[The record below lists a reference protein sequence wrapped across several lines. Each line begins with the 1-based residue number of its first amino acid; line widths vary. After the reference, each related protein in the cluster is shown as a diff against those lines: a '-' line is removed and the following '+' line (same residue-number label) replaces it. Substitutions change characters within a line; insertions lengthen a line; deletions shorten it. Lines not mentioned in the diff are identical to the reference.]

1 MHFLSFFKKLDSW
14 LVLGLGCV
22 FVRGL
27 FVDVMDVDASQY
39 ASISMEMWQGGSWLE
54 VMHRHTDYL
63 DKPPLLFWL
72 SAASMGVF
80 GFTNFAYK
88 LPALVA
94 AVAGIWATYR
104 FAKIFYPEKTAQ
116 HAALVLASSLGL
128 MLMTNDVRT
137 DILLLGTTA
146 CAVWQLAEY
155 QQQTRWP
162 NLLAAFFCIG
172 LAMLAKGPIGLVVPA
187 FAVGS
192 HLLLRRDWRGIFRW
206 QWLVGLLVVAVVLA
220 PMCWGLWHQ
229 FDLHPEKPLRD
240 RRTTSGLY
248 FFFWEQSFGRVTG
261 ENVWHDDS
269 TPLYFV
275 HTYLWAFAPW
285 SLLFVGALWARFRAI
300 FGQKLCLPVADE
312 GYSIGAF
319 VLTFAA
325 LSTSNYKLPHY
336 IFVTLP
342 WASVLLARWLGSDF
356 WAVASRRR
364 NVWVWVQAVVCLL
377 VMLLAWAAPGYFF
390 SENSGW
396 MLAGLAVVFGGT
408 ALLLAPLPTDES
420 VGCESK
426 ILQIFCPQPTD
437 SSVGRLVRPSVV
449 VAIGFGFA
457 LNFWFYP
464 HLLPYQST
472 SQVGRYLR
480 ENDISA
486 ERVGFFKRHG
496 HALDFYAGGITRE
509 LKTPAQIR
517 ETAAELGGFWLY
529 TTEAG
534 REELAA
540 AGVAFVVERA
550 FPHFQAAR
558 LRGDFLNPATREK
571 SLEPTYL
578 LKIKP
583 L

>member
-1 MHFLSFFKKLDSW
+1 MSKLSSLIPHSSPLLW
-14 LVLGLGCV
+14 LGLGCV

-27 FVDVMDVDASQY
+27 FLDVMDVDASQY

-54 VMHRHTDYL
+54 VMHRHADYL

-80 GFTNFAYK
+80 GFNNFAYK
-88 LPALVA
+88 LPALMA
-94 AVAGIWATYR
+94 AMAGIWATYR

-116 HAALVLASSLGL
+116 HAALILASSLGL

-162 NLLAAFFCIG
+162 NLLAAFFFIG

-187 FAVGS
+187 FAAGS

-206 QWLVGLLVVAVVLA
+206 QWLVGLLVVALVLA

-285 SLLFVGALWARFRAI
+285 SLLFMGALWARFREI
-300 FGQKLCLPVADE
+300 LGQKFRLPAADE

-342 WASVLLARWLGSDF
+342 WASVLLARWLGSPF
-356 WAVASRRR
+356 WVAPSVGRRM
-364 NVWVWVQAVVCLL
+364 WFGAQLVVL
-377 VMLLAWAAPGYFF
+377 VLVTVLALALPGYFF
-390 SENSGW
+390 SENSSW
-396 MLAGLAVVFGGT
+396 MLAGLAIVFGGV
-408 ALLLAPLPTDES
+408 ALLIAPPPTDKS
-420 VGCESK
+420 VGWGQK
-426 ILQIFCPQPTD
+426 IRRIFNSQPTNL
-437 SSVGRLVRPSVV
+437 SVGNLVRASILA
-449 VAIGFGFA
+449 AIGFGFA

-480 ENDISA
+480 ENAIPA

-509 LKTPAQIR
+509 MKTPAQIR
-517 ETAAELGGFWLY
+517 ETAAELGVFGCTRPKPGAKNWPQRAWILWSS
-529 TTEAG
+529 G
-534 REELAA
+534 R
-540 AGVAFVVERA
+540 FRI
-550 FPHFQAAR
+550 FR
-558 LRGDFLNPATREK
+558 LRGCAAI
-571 SLEPTYL
+571 S
-578 LKIKP
+578 
-583 L
+583 

>member
-1 MHFLSFFKKLDSW
+1 MSKLPSLIPHSSSLLW
-14 LVLGLGCV
+14 LGLGCV

-27 FVDVMDVDASQY
+27 FLDVMDVDASQY

-80 GFTNFAYK
+80 GFNNFAYK

-94 AVAGIWATYR
+94 AVAGVWATYR

-116 HAALVLASSLGL
+116 HAALILASSLGL

-155 QQQTRWP
+155 QRQTRWS
-162 NLLAAFFCIG
+162 NLFAAFFCIG

-187 FAVGS
+187 FATGS

-206 QWLVGLLVVAVVLA
+206 QWLAGLLVVALVLA

-285 SLLFVGALWARFRAI
+285 SLLFVGALWARFREI
-300 FGQKLCLPVADE
+300 FGQKLRLPVANE

-319 VLTFAA
+319 VLTFVA

-342 WASVLLARWLGSDF
+342 WASVLLARWLGSQKFDESLT
-356 WAVASRRR
+356 AKK
-364 NVWVWVQAVVCLL
+364 VWNLSQLIVILL
-377 VMLLAWAAPGYFF
+377 VMWLWLVSITFF
-390 SENSGW
+390 FVDGW
-396 MLAGLAVVFGGT
+396 SRVFGLVFSLVMV
-408 ALLLAPLPTDES
+408 AIAFYWQPNLPKNGAAEW
-420 VGCESK
+420 
-426 ILQIFCPQPTD
+426 
-437 SSVGRLVRPSVV
+437 LVRPSVV
-449 VAIGFGFA
+449 AAIGFGFA

-480 ENDISA
+480 ENAIPAD
-486 ERVGFFKRHG
+486 RVGFFKRHG

-509 LKTPAQIR
+509 MKTPAQIR
-517 ETAAELGGFWLY
+517 EAAAELGGFWLY
-529 TTEAG
+529 TTQAG

-540 AGVAFVVERA
+540 AGADFVVERA
-550 FPHFQAAR
+550 FPHFQVAR

-571 SLEPTYL
+571 SLEMTYL

-583 L
+583 F